1 MEMAISLDPLFEQIL
16 VVGEGR
22 SFLSALVVLSAD
34 LWPGLAEEFGLNPEL
49 TESLNDPRLLKDM
62 QRRIREAL
70 RDFPG
75 YAKIRR
81 VSLSLEPWSVEN
93 GLMTP
98 TLKVKRGE
106 VLRRYADDVERMY
119 AGDV

>member
-1 MEMAISLDPLFEQIL
+1 
-16 VVGEGR
+16 
-22 SFLSALVVLSAD
+22 
-34 LWPGLAEEFGLNPEL
+34 
-49 TESLNDPRLLKDM
+49 M
-62 QRRIREAL
+62 QRRMRDAL

-106 VLRRYADDVERMY
+106 VLRRYAEDVERMY
-119 AGDV
+119 AGDA